1 MMARKLLL
9 ALFGIVVLAS
19 TAAEARP
26 RPGGSLGG
34 RRFDAN
40 KTFGLGLE
48 LGAPLG
54 VNGKYFVK
62 SDQAIDFG
70 LGANY
75 SYYNRSGLHLYGDYL
90 FHPDSLASAEAFEL
104 PFYVGI
110 GGRFWSFDDHV
121 NDNVNGATAIG
132 VRVPVGISFDFNN
145 VPIDIFFQIVPTLD
159 FFSNYAAHSVF
170 LDFDASVGVRYW
182 FN

>member
-90 FHPDSLASAEAFEL
+90 FHPVSLASAEAFEL

-110 GGRFWSFDDHV
+110 GGRFWNFDDDR
-121 NDNVNGATAIG
+121 NRLNGATAIG

-145 VPIDIFFQIVPTLD
+145 VPLDIFVQIVPTLD
-159 FFSNYAAHSVF
+159 FYTHYRHDLY
-170 LDFDASVGVRYW
+170 LDLDVSFGVRYW